1 MSHVTSVSD
10 TLLNLSNP
18 RKNKREILWLFQKKF
33 VSLYHQKQNYDAT
46 KRLLIYILL
55 STTCLTG
62 NAQTNYDYD
71 HLQRERLDRGLVAVR
86 TAEQGTANNK
96 AYFLRLAVPYR
107 HSFIA
112 MYRTISENVVRNED

>member
-1 MSHVTSVSD
+1 MVISEKI
-10 TLLNLSNP
+10 
-18 RKNKREILWLFQKKF
+18 RIF
-33 VSLYHQKQNYDAT
+33 VPSKQNYDAT

-107 HSFIA
+107 HSYNA
-112 MYRTISENVVRNED
+112 MCGKISGNVVRN